1 MSSWPRFFI
10 WDQNPL
16 QIGNEYCLSAA
27 DSHHA
32 FKVLRLQKDH
42 RVEISDGK
50 GNSFQALITSAKK
63 DAVVVYLEDNLSR
76 CNEPFAEINLIQ
88 GLLKGGKMDTV
99 IHQAVELGVARI
111 YPLLTAR
118 SVPDLPQ
125 NKVDAKIGRWQKIA
139 RESAALSKRSVIPK
153 VEYPL
158 SLAQLTANL
167 HPEGELA
174 FVFWEGVKDNKIYFG
189 EDNADLQ
196 PKTGHPA
203 QPPQHTPQ
211 DSPSR
216 PSQIASHLSEQSAP
230 RSPSQSTP
238 HPTSSSRP
246 PITVIVGPE
255 GGFSAEEVQYLEQHK
270 VRPAGL
276 GPRILRAETAAVVAL
291 TLIQSR
297 LGDLH

>member
-10 WDQNPL
+10 WGQHPL
-16 QIGNEYCLSAA
+16 QIGSEYSLSAA
-27 DSHHA
+27 DSYHA
-32 FKVLRLQKDH
+32 FKVLRLRKGH
-42 RVEISDGK
+42 RVEIADGK
-50 GNSFQALITSAKK
+50 GNSFQALLTGAKK
-63 DAVVVYLEDNLSR
+63 DEVVVLLLEDNLFQS
-76 CNEPFAEINLIQ
+76 NEPITEINLVQ

-99 IHQAVELGVARI
+99 IHQAVELGASRI

-118 SVPDLPQ
+118 SVPDLSP
-125 NKVDAKIGRWQKIA
+125 KKIDAKIERWQKIA
-139 RESAALSKRSVIPK
+139 REAAAQSKRSVIPS

-158 SLAQLTANL
+158 SLTQLVEKHCL
-167 HPEGELA
+167 EGELT
-174 FVFWEGVKDNKIYFG
+174 FVFWEGIKDQTINFG
-189 EDNADLQ
+189 IDNENPQ

-216 PSQIASHLSEQSAP
+216 SPQFLSQPSA
-230 RSPSQSTP
+230 QSTS
-238 HPTSSSRP
+238 HPSSSSRSS
-246 PITVIVGPE
+246 ITVIVGPE
-255 GGFSAEEVQYLEQHK
+255 GGFSAEEVQYLEQRK
-270 VRPAGL
+270 VRMAGL